1 MNNDR
6 MRLAQLMQ
14 QAPRCHAHSKRTGA
28 ACRGPAVRGWKVC
41 RMHGARGGGP
51 TGERNGNYR
60 TGAYTQETLKAV
72 ALIKALAR
80 FVRKTDLP

>member
-1 MNNDR
+1 

-14 QAPRCHAHSKRTGA
+14 RAPRCHAHSKRTGA

-51 TGERNGNYR
+51 TEERNGNYR

-72 ALIKALAR
+72 ALLKALAR
-80 FVRKTDLP
+80 LVRKMDLP